1 MKYKIKHPKPKTKG
15 FNNINPIPE
24 NIRNVNRPKNN
35 INKAIPGF
43 ANINIII
50 KIKPSNSNI
59 FTHFLCLLVP
69 LCFL

>member
-35 INKAIPGF
+35 INKAIRYQKH
-43 ANINIII
+43 I
-50 KIKPSNSNI
+50 KTYQK
-59 FTHFLCLLVP
+59 LDKL
-69 LCFL
+69 